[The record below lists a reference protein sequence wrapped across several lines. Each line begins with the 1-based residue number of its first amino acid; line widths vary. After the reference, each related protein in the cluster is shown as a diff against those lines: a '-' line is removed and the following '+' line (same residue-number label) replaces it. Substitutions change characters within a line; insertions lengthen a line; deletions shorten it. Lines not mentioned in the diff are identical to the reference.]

1 MTGASRRLGVV
12 AEVGTW
18 GTCAAILGGE
28 LVRCVGDP
36 SRSQRAS
43 EDAGRGGRLLGRSR
57 GRRFAVTTTHRH
69 FDRPYL
75 QSDNTTLD
83 FFFWPF
89 IWATFSSFFPSKA
102 PVYQEGSVAATEERE
117 EKGATREKRVTYDA
131 RHAVRTM
138 REEASRRGK
147 KAMIS
152 LPKFMTKVYVHRYL
166 VERVASDRSDLRD
179 IALGCGNLLV

>member
-83 FFFWPF
+83 FFFLAFYLGYFLVVLPVQ
-89 IWATFSSFFPSKA
+89 SPSVSGRVGGGDGRKGG
-102 PVYQEGSVAATEERE
+102 EGRDEGE
-117 EKGATREKRVTYDA
+117 TRHV
-131 RHAVRTM
+131 
-138 REEASRRGK
+138 
-147 KAMIS
+147 
-152 LPKFMTKVYVHRYL
+152 
-166 VERVASDRSDLRD
+166 
-179 IALGCGNLLV
+179 